1 MDISAENNDLNSTVN
16 RQGNGSRQEGGG
28 GTDDAQDKFKALF
41 SDVDDLISRVGSVD
55 SADLRKIQA
64 KLRVSLVAAKS
75 ALGDSATHLGRQ
87 ARRVV
92 DGTGDMVRA
101 SPWQAVG
108 IASVLGLAVGI
119 LISRRR

>member
-1 MDISAENNDLNSTVN
+1 MNISAENGDFNNSAN
-16 RQGNGSRQEGGG
+16 RQVNAARDSAESQG
-28 GTDDAQDKFKALF
+28 DAANDKFQALF
-41 SDVDDLISRVGSVD
+41 NDVDELIGRVGSVD
-55 SADLRKIQA
+55 SAELRKIQA

-75 ALGDSATHLGRQ
+75 AISDGATHLSRQ

-92 DGTGDMVRA
+92 DGTGDMVRS

-108 IASVLGLAVGI
+108 IASLLGLAVGA